1 MEEWVKGN
9 RQCLPPSRPPCPLL
23 HPCLTC
29 TPAAISALCPDR
41 LLPLLLS
48 YTQDRP
54 CWPGKW
60 PLGGGG
66 SELTCP
72 PLPTLPWWD
81 AAPALSPARRRGPPA
96 PAETGRWVCLV
107 PELGFTAHWAHRRP
121 HPLKPWP
128 GTEELL
134 GATSVLPLTLL
145 LAGDEVALLMGP
157 PPWTAWL
164 CPLPASHHP
173 TSGLHSEPG
182 AGELRPRPR
191 SLRPHLKS
199 QGWGLLPLDTGS
211 GLHQGQGP
219 RAAPEA
225 GTVGP

>member
-81 AAPALSPARRRGPPA
+81 AAPALSPAWRRGPPA

-107 PELGFTAHWAHRRP
+107 PELGFTARWAHRRP

-145 LAGDEVALLMGP
+145 LAGEEVALLMGP

-164 CPLPASHHP
+164 CPLPASHHL
-173 TSGLHSEPG
+173 TSGLHSARGWRTSPQAQITEAPPEKPRLG
-182 AGELRPRPR
+182 AP
-191 SLRPHLKS
+191 SS
-199 QGWGLLPLDTGS
+199 DTGS

-225 GTVGP
+225 GMVGP